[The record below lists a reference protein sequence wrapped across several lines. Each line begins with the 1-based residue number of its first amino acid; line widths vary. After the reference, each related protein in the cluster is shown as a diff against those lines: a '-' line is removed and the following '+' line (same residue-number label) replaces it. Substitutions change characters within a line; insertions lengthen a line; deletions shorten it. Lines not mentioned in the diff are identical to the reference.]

1 MSEYQYYEFQSID
14 RRLTPAEQAEIKKM
28 SSRAQVTPN
37 QAIFLYNYGD
47 FQGSTEKF
55 LTKYFDA
62 MLYLANWGTWQLM
75 FRFPRAIV
83 KPELFQP
90 YELDDVITVTTTDHY
105 VVLDITI
112 RDENGMSGWVE
123 GEGWLP
129 QLLPLR
135 DDLMAGDLRLLY
147 ISWLRMAPNLE
158 EEDDEDLTEPPIPPN
173 LAQFSP
179 PLQSFMELIEL
190 DLDLVTAAAQAS
202 PNEEVGTALPLEHW
216 LPALTATE
224 KEEFLLQLVKREPHV
239 DLQLIKRL
247 QELAG
252 KDSETPTLTPGFR
265 SFAEIMAIAED
276 VTEQRQ
282 QKEKRAAQA
291 KRAKQLTAMAP
302 REDQMWQRV
311 LDLIVVKQAQP
322 YDEATAILQDLRDLA
337 ESQGRL
343 AEFSQRF
350 AKLKSSYSNRPALMT
365 RWAKIKIDS
374 NK

>member
-1 MSEYQYYEFQSID
+1 MSEYQYYEFQLID
-14 RRLTPAEQAEIKKM
+14 RRLTSAEQAEIQKM
-28 SSRAQVTPN
+28 SSRAQVTPT

-47 FQGSTEKF
+47 FRGSAEKF

-75 FRFPRAIV
+75 FRFSKEIV

-90 YELDDVITVTTTDHY
+90 YELADAITVTTTDHY

-112 RDENGMSGWVE
+112 REEDGMSGWVE
-123 GEGWLP
+123 GEGWLS

-147 ISWLRMAPNLE
+147 VSWLRIALNLG
-158 EEDDEDLTEPPIPPN
+158 EDDEDLIEPPIPPN
-173 LAQFSP
+173 LNQLSA
-179 PLQSFMELIEL
+179 PLQSFIELIEL
-190 DLDLVTAAAQAS
+190 DPDWVTAAAQAS
-202 PNEEVGTALPLEHW
+202 PSEEVATALPLEHW
-216 LPALTATE
+216 LSALTATE

-252 KDSETPTLTPGFR
+252 KDSEAPNLTQGFR
-265 SFAEIMAIAED
+265 SFAEIMAIAKD
-276 VTEQRQ
+276 VTQQRQ
-282 QKEKRAAQA
+282 QQEKRAAQA
-291 KRAKQLTAMAP
+291 KRAKQLKAMAP
-302 REDQMWQRV
+302 REDQLWQRV
-311 LDLIVVKQAQP
+311 LDLIAVKQAQP

-337 ESQGRL
+337 ESQDRL
-343 AEFSQRF
+343 AEFNQRF
-350 AKLKSSYSNRPALMT
+350 SKLKSSYSNRPALMT

-374 NK
+374 NE